1 MLNLPR
7 SQDKKKMFKRE
18 EPSPEILIPV
28 CDGNEDEL
36 LFSSREKEKFRSFRA
51 LKESANGNTQTQ
63 SSKSKPLIRRVP
75 TVLKENDNFKKY
87 FEPRVVAIGPIHH
100 RNSRLPSTEKVKLK
114 FAVLFC
120 KKHEVSEQ
128 VLYKKIKEEIGY
140 LKKCY
145 KPMDVEVYE
154 DDELAWMFFVDG
166 CAVLHAIHCNTTN
179 ENYVGQIKVD
189 LLAFAQVDLFMLEN
203 QIPFRVL
210 NLLISSIS
218 NGNYLR
224 KSMYEFIDKKIK
236 STLAT
241 GKSESDHQQV
251 GSEKDQ
257 EPTHLL
263 GILRDRLLAESKNK
277 PTTNGKNKVIRNVLK
292 FLGSKPQH
300 SKTFR
305 SVKEL
310 KEAGIQVSPSET
322 SSFRD
327 VGFYV
332 GLLGTLNIPRIVV
345 DDSTGSKFM
354 NLVAYEMCPD
364 FENDLGVTSY
374 LCFLDSLIDTAQDVK
389 ELRHAGM
396 LLNYMGSDEEVAN
409 LFNCLTT
416 NLVPDFSR
424 YNDVTAEMSKYCNN
438 PWAASI
444 AKAYYTYF
452 STPWSILAFLG
463 VLLGLVF
470 TAIQTYYSIRRK
482 AGEQK

>member
-1 MLNLPR
+1 
-7 SQDKKKMFKRE
+7 MFKRE
-18 EPSPEILIPV
+18 EPSPEILITV

-36 LFSSREKEKFRSFRA
+36 HFSSREKENFRSFRA
-51 LKESANGNTQTQ
+51 LKKSTNGNTQTQ
-63 SSKSKPLIRRVP
+63 SSESKPLIRRVP
-75 TVLKENDNFKKY
+75 TILRENDNFKKY
-87 FEPRVVAIGPIHH
+87 FEPRVVAIGPLHYQ
-100 RNSRLPSTEKVKLK
+100 NNRLRLTAKAKLK

-120 KKHEVSEQ
+120 KEHEASEQ

-145 KPMDVEVYE
+145 KPKDIEVYE
-154 DDELAWMFFVDG
+154 DDELAWIFFVDG
-166 CAVLHAIHCNTTN
+166 CAMLHVIHRTTS
-179 ENYVGQIKVD
+179 EKCMDHVKVD

-218 NGNYLR
+218 KGNDVR
-224 KSMYEFIDKKIK
+224 NSMYAFIDKKIK
-236 STLAT
+236 STLAA
-241 GKSESDHQQV
+241 GKSDLDQGPV
-251 GSEKDQ
+251 VSEQDQ

-263 GILRDRLLAESKNK
+263 GILRDRLLTKSKNK
-277 PTTNGKNKVIRNVLK
+277 PTTNSKKEVICNLLMS
-292 FLGSKPQH
+292 LGSKPQH

-327 VGFYV
+327 VDFYV
-332 GLLGTLNIPRIVV
+332 GLLGTLKIPRIVV

-364 FENDLGVTSY
+364 FENDFGVTSY
-374 LCFLDSLIDTAQDVK
+374 LCFLDSLIDTAEDVK

-396 LLNYMGSDEEVAN
+396 LLNYMGSDEEVAH
-409 LFNCLTT
+409 LFNSLTT
-416 NLVPDFSR
+416 DLVPDFST
-424 YNDVTAEMSKYCNN
+424 YKDVTNDMRKYCNN
-438 PWAASI
+438 PWATSI
-444 AKAYYTYF
+444 AKAYYTHF

-482 AGEQK
+482 AGELK

>member
-1 MLNLPR
+1 
-7 SQDKKKMFKRE
+7 MFKRE
-18 EPSPEILIPV
+18 EPSPEILITI

-36 LFSSREKEKFRSFRA
+36 HFSSREKENFRSFRA
-51 LKESANGNTQTQ
+51 LKKSTNGNTQTQ
-63 SSKSKPLIRRVP
+63 SSESKPLIRRVP
-75 TVLKENDNFKKY
+75 TILRENDNFKKY
-87 FEPRVVAIGPIHH
+87 FEPRVVAIGPLHYQ
-100 RNSRLPSTEKVKLK
+100 NNRLRLT
-114 FAVLFC
+114 A
-120 KKHEVSEQ
+120 
-128 VLYKKIKEEIGY
+128 KIKDEIGY

-145 KPMDVEVYE
+145 KPKDIEVYE
-154 DDELAWMFFVDG
+154 DDELAWIFFVDG
-166 CAVLHAIHCNTTN
+166 CAMLHVIHRTTS
-179 ENYVGQIKVD
+179 EKCMDHVKVD

-218 NGNYLR
+218 KGNDVR
-224 KSMYEFIDKKIK
+224 NSMYAFIDKKIK
-236 STLAT
+236 STLAA
-241 GKSESDHQQV
+241 GKSDLDQGPV
-251 GSEKDQ
+251 VSEQDQ

-263 GILRDRLLAESKNK
+263 GILRDRLLTKSKNK
-277 PTTNGKNKVIRNVLK
+277 PTTNSKKEVICNLLMS
-292 FLGSKPQH
+292 LGSKPQH

-327 VGFYV
+327 VDFYV
-332 GLLGTLNIPRIVV
+332 GLLGTLKIPRIVV

-364 FENDLGVTSY
+364 FENDFGVTSY
-374 LCFLDSLIDTAQDVK
+374 LCFLDSLIDTAEDVK

-396 LLNYMGSDEEVAN
+396 LLNYMGSDEEVAH
-409 LFNCLTT
+409 LFNSLTT
-416 NLVPDFSR
+416 DLVPDFST
-424 YNDVTAEMSKYCNN
+424 YKDVTNDMRKYCNN
-438 PWAASI
+438 PWATSI
-444 AKAYYTYF
+444 AKAYYTHF

-482 AGEQK
+482 AGELK